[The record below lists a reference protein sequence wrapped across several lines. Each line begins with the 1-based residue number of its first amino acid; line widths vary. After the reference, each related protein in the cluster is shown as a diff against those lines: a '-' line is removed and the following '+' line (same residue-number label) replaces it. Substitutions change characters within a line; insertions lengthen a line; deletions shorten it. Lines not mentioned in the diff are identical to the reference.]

1 MTAKDEK
8 PEPRTDPTG
17 PADEDADDD
26 TMGHSSLTYDYT
38 RQHAQER
45 DREAIAWANREAL
58 RKQSKDTNDRAR
70 GR

>member
-1 MTAKDEK
+1 MTAPDEK
-8 PEPRTDPTG
+8 PEPQTDESL
-17 PADEDADDD
+17 PADEETDDD
-26 TMGHSSLTYDYT
+26 TTGHSSLTYDYT

-58 RKQSKDTNDRAR
+58 RKQSKDAKDRAS